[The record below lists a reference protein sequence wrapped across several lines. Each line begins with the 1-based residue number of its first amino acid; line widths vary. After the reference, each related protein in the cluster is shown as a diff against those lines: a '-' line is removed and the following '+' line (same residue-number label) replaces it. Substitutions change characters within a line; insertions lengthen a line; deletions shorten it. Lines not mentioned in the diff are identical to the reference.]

1 MKEKYFLR
9 WFGFGVSL
17 LVVWVFFSFLKSFF
31 VALLMVMATF
41 PIYHTI
47 KNKISQ
53 RKKFKTFASV
63 LSAGIVTFA
72 LSLIVFMPLTMYLF
86 YFLSH
91 PKETIS
97 MVSSFWEQTN
107 ALSQNLPSYL
117 EWLRVPFDSI
127 VSMTK
132 THKQE
137 ITTFL
142 VGWIG
147 DGLKTFML
155 MLGNMTM
162 IVVFFFFLTLYCQKI
177 TLFFVPIV
185 PLAYSL
191 KRKFLREMTLMVSVV
206 FYTLIGVMIAQGL
219 AFGIFIAFFDGYD
232 PLLFGF
238 LTGVLSIIPIFGTA
252 LVWVPVA
259 VNEYLQGNI
268 INALIISIYSYTVM
282 AVFIDNI
289 VKLFI
294 LNFVNDRVSNNKH
307 RLNEFIIFFAILG
320 GLATF
325 GFWGFILGPAIV
337 ALAATTLVTLRK
349 ANRSNHKHEEVP
361 LDENQQ

>member
-9 WFGFGVSL
+9 WFGLGVSL

-41 PIYHTI
+41 PIYHTL

-53 RKKFKTFASV
+53 RKKLKSIAPV
-63 LSAGIVTFA
+63 LSASIVTFA
-72 LSLIVFMPLTMYLF
+72 LSLIVFMPLTLYLF
-86 YFLSH
+86 HFLSH
-91 PKETIS
+91 PEETIA
-97 MVSSFWEQTN
+97 MVSSFWEKIY

-117 EWLRVPFDSI
+117 EWLRAPFDSI
-127 VSMTK
+127 VSMTT

-191 KRKFLREMTLMVSVV
+191 KRKFLREMRRMVSVV

-238 LTGVLSIIPIFGTA
+238 LTGVLSIIPLFGTA

-259 VNEYLQGNI
+259 INEYLQGNI
-268 INALIISIYSYTVM
+268 INALVISVYSYLMMT
-282 AVFIDNI
+282 VFIDNI

-294 LNFVNDRVSNNKH
+294 LNFVNDRISKSKH

-337 ALAATTLVTLRK
+337 ALAATALMTLRK
-349 ANRSNHKHEEVP
+349 GNRSNPVHKEVP
-361 LDENQQ
+361 LDEN